1 MYVARHGRW
10 WRQGRD
16 PEGGGFGVRD
26 VLMKVLVR
34 VEGDDGGRSMYELG
48 LWGECACGQWWS
60 HQLYTSSP

>member
-16 PEGGGFGVRD
+16 PEGGGFAVRD

-34 VEGDDGGRSMYELG
+34 VEMARGGVGEGDDGGRRRRRR
-48 LWGECACGQWWS
+48 
-60 HQLYTSSP
+60 